1 MAFQFN
7 GELGAAVADTDIELA
22 TAVEQRLEAYLEN
35 VAGTITGVDAG
46 LGISG
51 GGTSGTVA
59 VAFAPSELSSATVA
73 TDDKIVI
80 ADTNDSDNPKTV
92 TVSSVVALAP
102 QGDITGVTAGLGI
115 GGGGTTGTVEVTFD
129 PSELSSVTVASDDKV
144 VIADTSDSDNPKTV
158 TASSIAGLVT
168 NISGNAATATALQT
182 ARTIGGVS
190 FDGTAN
196 IDLAGVN
203 ITGNQDTSGNAAT
216 ATALA
221 TARAINGVNFD
232 GTGDITVTAAA
243 GTLTGSTLNSSVTAS
258 SLTSVGTLGSLTIS
272 GALTPTTVTASTVT
286 VAADDLVLIADTSDS
301 NNIKKVTAQSIG
313 NLGGGGGGGS
323 PAGSDHQVQWND
335 NGSFGA
341 DSGLTYDGTTFGV
354 TAIAKITGSAAI
366 IQLHNT
372 ASATAGGYVG
382 YYTSDNTRIGY
393 VGYPANDDL
402 YIKNEDGDGDV
413 YIESDNG
420 RIYYFADTYHFWKV
434 AGNWEMRLDSARL
447 RPYYDLGLSLGDA
460 AARFNVLYVNEIEAD
475 SGSATDPSYTFNG
488 DENTGMYSGG
498 ANVVR
503 ITTAGT
509 IRTLWSSSGTYLR
522 TPSGYSSG
530 ISTLYRNN
538 STGYIVHFSSSERY
552 KTDIVDM
559 PAEQWQKIYDL
570 RPVKFNWDVNSDIN
584 IPDENDVEGFG
595 LIAEE
600 VAEVYP
606 KLVHTTP
613 IEEDNEGNTSGEQI
627 EGVNYEM
634 LTPYLLAAVQDINT
648 RLSTLE
654 DT

>member
-1 MAFQFN
+1 MPFQFN
-7 GELGAAVADTDIELA
+7 GELGAAVANTDIELA
-22 TAVEQRLEAYLEN
+22 TGVEGRLEAYLEN
-35 VAGTITGVDAG
+35 VAGTLTGVTAD

-51 GGTSGTVA
+51 GGTTGTVS

-102 QGDITGVTAGLGI
+102 QGDITAITAGTGI
-115 GGGGTTGTVEVTFD
+115 SGGGTTGDVSVAFA

-158 TASSIAGLVT
+158 TTSAIAGLVT
-168 NISGNAATATALQT
+168 DISGNAATATALQT

-203 ITGNQDTSGNAAT
+203 TAGNQNTSGNAAT

-221 TARAINGVNFD
+221 TARAINGVDFD

-243 GTLTGSTLNSSVTAS
+243 DTLTGTELKSTVVTS
-258 SLTSVGTLGSLTIS
+258 SLTSVGTLSSLTVS
-272 GALTPTTVTASTVT
+272 GAITPATVTASTVT

-341 DSGLTYDGTTFGV
+341 DSGLTYDGTTFGI

-366 IQLHNT
+366 LRLNNT
-372 ASATAGGYVG
+372 SSATTGGYVG

-402 YIKNEDGDGDV
+402 YMKNEAADGNIYFNVVGDKSMFWA
-413 YIESDNG
+413 IEN
-420 RIYYFADTYHFWKV
+420 TT
-434 AGNWEMRLDSARL
+434 EMTLTSARL
-447 RPYYDLGLSLGDA
+447 QPHTDKGLSLGNA
-460 AARFNVLYVNEIEAD
+460 SNRWNVLYVNEIEAD

-530 ISTLYRNN
+530 ISTLYRTN

>member
-7 GELGAAVADTDIELA
+7 GELAAAVADTDIDLA
-22 TAVEQRLEAYLEN
+22 TAVEGRLEAYLEN
-35 VAGTITGVDAG
+35 VAGTLTGVDAG

-51 GGTSGTVA
+51 GGTTGTVA
-59 VAFAPSELSSATVA
+59 VAFA
-73 TDDKIVI
+73 
-80 ADTNDSDNPKTV
+80 
-92 TVSSVVALAP
+92 
-102 QGDITGVTAGLGI
+102 
-115 GGGGTTGTVEVTFD
+115 

-168 NISGNAATATALQT
+168 DISGNAATATALQT

-203 ITGNQDTSGNAAT
+203 TAGNQNTSGNAAT

-221 TARAINGVNFD
+221 TARAINGVDFD
-232 GTGDITVTAAA
+232 GTGDITVTADANTLS
-243 GTLTGSTLNSSVTAS
+243 GTELKSTVVTS
-258 SLTSVGTLGSLTIS
+258 SLTSVGTLSSLTVS
-272 GALTPTTVTASTVT
+272 GAITPATVTASTVT

-323 PAGSDHQVQWND
+323 PAGADHQIQWND

-341 DSGLTYDGTTFGV
+341 DSGLAYDGSTFTFDATTF
-354 TAIAKITGSAAI
+354 SAAGTTNRFYSSADLL
-366 IQLHNT
+366 QLHNT
-372 ASATAGGYVG
+372 SSATTGGYIG
-382 YYTSDNTRIGY
+382 YYSNDATRLGY

-402 YIKNEDGDGDV
+402 YMKNEAADGNMYFVVTGNKSMYW
-413 YIESDNG
+413 YIENTG
-420 RIYYFADTYHFWKV
+420 
-434 AGNWEMRLDSARL
+434 EMKLTNARL
-447 RPYYDLGLSLGDA
+447 QPYADKGLSLGNA
-460 AARFNVLYVNEIEAD
+460 SYRWNVLYVNEIEAD

-530 ISTLYRNN
+530 FSTLYRHN
-538 STGYIVHFSSSERY
+538 STGYIVHYSSSERY

-570 RPVKFNWDVNSDIN
+570 RPVRFNWDVNSDIN

-613 IEEDNEGNTSGEQI
+613 LEEDNEGNMSGEQI

-648 RLSTLE
+648 RLSALE